1 MSPHWVRG
9 EEWCQA
15 WAVRVERIGFT
26 PVKGGRHVGHEDVQL
41 TLTGPVGDRVFCLVD
56 LRRNQVLRTVENPRL
71 LQVFTRWHD
80 GVLSVE
86 LPTEHLEGVPVGTGS
101 MREVDYWGREA
112 TVEIVHGPW
121 AAGFSRLLGHEV
133 VLARPLTSGEV
144 VYGAAVSIVTTQ
156 ALRWLVERVG
166 HQVEPERFRSTLL
179 IDSGPRACQT
189 ESAWVG
195 RHLRVGEARL
205 QVIGAV
211 PRCAVIDLDPSTGL
225 RNRSLLGA
233 LADPSGDE
241 ITFGL
246 DAVVLKPGRVRVG
259 DTVQS

>member
-1 MSPHWVRG
+1 VRG
-9 EEWCQA
+9 EERCQT

-26 PVKGGRHVGHEDVQL
+26 PVKGGRHVGHEDVQFA
-41 TLTGPVGDRVFCLVD
+41 LTGPVGDRVFCLVD
-56 LRRNQVLRTVENPRL
+56 PKRNQVLRTVENPGL
-71 LQVFTRWHD
+71 LQVITRWHD

-121 AAGFSRLLGHEV
+121 AAGYSRLLGHEV
-133 VLARPLTSGEV
+133 ELARTLTSGEV

-166 HQVEPERFRSTLL
+166 HHVEPERFRSTLL
-179 IDSGPRACQT
+179 IDSGLGACRT
-189 ESAWVG
+189 ENAWVG

-205 QVIGAV
+205 HVIGAV
-211 PRCAVIDLDPSTGL
+211 PRCTVIDLDPSTGL

-233 LADPSGDE
+233 LADPHGGE

-246 DAVVLKPGRVRVG
+246 DAVVLKPARVRVG
-259 DTVQS
+259 DTVQW